1 MKAGRIRRTKGIEF
15 VMRFWQRWY
24 NNLQRACQQNPPR
37 VVEAIMLILA
47 IVLLLFLIF
56 TWQGLEQWPYLI
68 LSLCYCLGASVSLLV
83 RETHCYGQQ
92 PQVTPTAVFMG
103 AIALVLVVSLIALS
117 SLVI

>member
-1 MKAGRIRRTKGIEF
+1 
-15 VMRFWQRWY
+15 MRFWQRWY
-24 NNLQRACQQNPPR
+24 NNFQQACQQNPPR

-47 IVLLLFLIF
+47 IGLLLFLIF

-83 RETHCYGQQ
+83 RETHRYGRE
-92 PQVTPTAVFMG
+92 PQFTLTAAFMS
-103 AIALVLVVSLIALS
+103 AIALILVVSLIVFS

>member
-1 MKAGRIRRTKGIEF
+1 
-15 VMRFWQRWY
+15 MRFWQRWY
-24 NNLQRACQQNPPR
+24 NNLQQACQQNPPR

-47 IVLLLFLIF
+47 ILLLLFLIL

-83 RETHCYGQQ
+83 RETHRYGQR
-92 PQVTPTAVFMG
+92 PQFTATAAFMG
-103 AIALVLVVSLIALS
+103 AIVLILVVSLIAFS